1 MAVAKYYLQVAGAGD
16 EDQAAGI
23 QEEDLGLSWNALEYD
38 KAARQVEMIRTTVK
52 QTFFKKRG

>member
-23 QEEDLGLSWNALEYD
+23 QEEDLGLSWNAFEYD
-38 KAARQVEMIRTTVK
+38 KAARQALNVFQRV
-52 QTFFKKRG
+52 

>member
-1 MAVAKYYLQVAGAGD
+1 MAVTVAKYYLQVAGAGD

-38 KAARQVEMIRTTVK
+38 KAARQALNVFQRV
-52 QTFFKKRG
+52 